1 MCDGPRLAP
10 CLVFVCTTV
19 ATETLVG
26 VEVVT
31 TGLEVQP
38 DATAAWYDL
47 LSDTERSRA
56 NRFASGRDRR
66 RFIVARARLRQLLGE
81 RLRVPAAAVELSS
94 GPNGKPA
101 LAGRFACSDLRFNTS
116 HCEDVA
122 AYAFAQGREVGIDIE
137 RVRVMSD
144 ADTLA
149 SRFFSDDER
158 AAYEALPPAGRPL
171 GFFESWTRKE
181 AFIKALGE
189 GLDHPFDDI
198 DTRQWQMMRFAPAPG
213 FVGALVIERRPAW
226 QQQ

>member
-1 MCDGPRLAP
+1 M
-10 CLVFVCTTV
+10 CTTV
-19 ATETLVG
+19 ATVTIAD

-31 TGLEVQP
+31 TGLDVQP
-38 DATAAWYDL
+38 DATAACYDL
-47 LSDTERSRA
+47 LSETERSRA

-66 RFIVARARLRQLLGE
+66 RFIVARARLRELLGA
-81 RLRVPAAAVELSS
+81 RLQVPAAAVELSS

-101 LAGRFACSDLRFNTS
+101 LGGQFACSDLRFNTS

-122 AYAFAQGREVGIDIE
+122 AYAFAYGREVGIDIE

-158 AAYEALPPAGRPL
+158 ATYEALPAAGRPL
-171 GFFESWTRKE
+171 GFFSSWTRKE

-189 GLDHPFDDI
+189 GLDYLADFDAE
-198 DTRQWQMMRFAPAPG
+198 QWQLMPFTPAAG
-213 FVGALVIERRPAW
+213 FVGAVVIERSLAW